1 MARRS
6 RLSTLA
12 PVKGDPPHIGT
23 LRETPLHASLKQ
35 WYAQAGGRMELQVD
49 GYVIDVVHDDVLIE
63 VQTSG
68 FSSMKPKLTRLLD
81 AGHRVRIVHPIPID
95 KWIVKL
101 DGAGTELSRRKSP
114 RHGAPTDI
122 FAELVSFPSLFA
134 RSELEL
140 HVLLTIEEEHRRQT
154 SHRSWRRGGW
164 SIVQR
169 RLVDVID
176 GLVLGD
182 VADLVTLLPADLPE
196 RFTTAELARALGR
209 TRRLAQQAAYCLR
222 NLGAFEPVGKRG
234 NAIEYRIR

>member
-1 MARRS
+1 MN
-6 RLSTLA
+6 
-12 PVKGDPPHIGT
+12 GDPSHIGT

-35 WYAQAGGRMELQVD
+35 WYARSGGRTELQVD
-49 GYVIDVVHDDVLIE
+49 GYIIDVVQDDVLIE

-81 AGHRVRIVHPIPID
+81 RGHRVRIVHPVAVD
-95 KWIVKL
+95 RWIVKL
-101 DGAGTELSRRKSP
+101 DDDGTELSRRKSP

-122 FAELVSFPSLFA
+122 FAELVSFPGLFA
-134 RSELEL
+134 RPELEL

-169 RLVDVID
+169 RLIAVID

-182 VADLVTLLPADLPE
+182 VADLRALLPADLPE
-196 RFTTAELARALGR
+196 PFTTAELAVALGS

-222 NLGAFEPVGKRG
+222 TLGALEQVGKRG
-234 NAIEYRIR
+234 NSIEYRIR